1 MCTLVLT
8 VLVAASLAACGGT
21 GSAAASE
28 TSLTITF
35 RAQPGAEPIVR
46 TLRCDPAGGTLANS
60 ARACSRLA
68 AMKSPFAPTPKNVA
82 CTQIYGGPETAR
94 VTGSYDGR
102 RIWAT
107 FLRRDG
113 CEIDR
118 WNRHAFLFPFRS
130 APGS

>member
-1 MCTLVLT
+1 MRTLVLT

-46 TLRCDPAGGTLANS
+46 TLRCDPADGTLANP

-68 AMKSPFAPTPKNVA
+68 ALKSPFAPTPKNVA
-82 CTQIYGGPETAR
+82 CTQIYGGPAVAR
-94 VTGSYDGR
+94 VEGTLNGERVDARFELSN
-102 RIWAT
+102 
-107 FLRRDG
+107 G
-113 CEIDR
+113 CEIERWDR
-118 WNRHAFLFPFRS
+118 NRVLLDD
-130 APGS
+130 APAG